1 MDDKTKNDQ
10 QESNEDKDELELF
23 TRNTSKKRRQRKD
36 QRLHIFSNQ
45 NKDDTSQQADFDE
58 EIYLINKD
66 FKKKESNDENND
78 SASSHANDNNIDDST
93 DSNIENEDYRYTQ
106 EIDDQNESNGIA
118 VDNEQHQS
126 ALMNKIAT
134 RMMRKQ

>member
-1 MDDKTKNDQ
+1 MKIKMNQ
-10 QESNEDKDELELF
+10 NYLRGIHL
-23 TRNTSKKRRQRKD
+23 RKD
-36 QRLHIFSNQ
+36 GKEKRSKATHFSNQ

-66 FKKKESNDENND
+66 FKKEESNDENND

-126 ALMNKIAT
+126 APNEQNSDSNDEETVTKKRT
-134 RMMRKQ
+134 KK

>member
-1 MDDKTKNDQ
+1 M
-10 QESNEDKDELELF
+10 
-23 TRNTSKKRRQRKD
+23 
-36 QRLHIFSNQ
+36 
-45 NKDDTSQQADFDE
+45 
-58 EIYLINKD
+58 INKD
-66 FKKKESNDENND
+66 FKKESNDENND

-126 ALMNKIAT
+126 APNEQK
-134 RMMRKQ
+134 

>member
-1 MDDKTKNDQ
+1 MIHLNK
-10 QESNEDKDELELF
+10 LILM
-23 TRNTSKKRRQRKD
+23 KK
-36 QRLHIFSNQ
+36 L
-45 NKDDTSQQADFDE
+45 
-58 EIYLINKD
+58 LINKD
-66 FKKKESNDENND
+66 FKEESNDENND

-126 ALMNKIAT
+126 APNEQNSDSNDE
-134 RMMRKQ
+134 KQ